1 MKQRHQT
8 FVSFMLFMVNT
19 MSWAGK
25 RALVLSVQCKPRLPG
40 NRCGFIL
47 MHNLWFFTMKDMKL
61 MKQRHQTFVS
71 FMLFMVNTMSW
82 AGRRALVLSVQ
93 CKPRLPGNRCGFNL
107 MHNPW
112 FFTMKGIK
120 IMKQRH
126 QTFMLFMVNTMN
138 WAGEA
143 GFSFVC
149 SMQAPASR

>member
-1 MKQRHQT
+1 MHNP
-8 FVSFMLFMVNT
+8 FVFHHEGHEDNEAKTSDLRVLHALMVNT

-25 RALVLSVQCKPRLPG
+25 RALASTVQCRAPLLD
-40 NRCGFIL
+40 NRCGFNL
-47 MHNLWFFTMKDMKL
+47 MHNLWFFTMKDMKI

-93 CKPRLPGNRCGFNL
+93 CRAPLPGNRCGFNL

-126 QTFMLFMVNTMN
+126 ANLRVLHGKYNDN
-138 WAGEA
+138 
-143 GFSFVC
+143 
-149 SMQAPASR
+149 